1 MVVLNM
7 KKPALKSSLSPAIA
21 LLLSAFI
28 MTQNQDTPRH
38 ILAVHQ
44 AVREDVGEMI
54 TYRAMPTFRVSIDQ
68 LDPFLLLNHHG
79 PQVYPPHNQGLP
91 FGPHPH
97 RGFETVTFILD
108 GDVAHRNNSGHE
120 SVITKGGIQW
130 MTAGSGII
138 HTEVSS
144 EQFKKE
150 GGGMEV
156 LQLWVNLPSQLKSAK
171 PAYTGLQDKD
181 IPEIEEDDG
190 KVSVNLIAGN
200 WKDRKAPIQSLTGV
214 FMSYLEFKEGGILN
228 TSVDANRSI
237 FLYVVNGSAN
247 INGQKVDE
255 LHIVEFARE
264 DSGLKI
270 EATEDAVILFG
281 HAEPTHEPVAAR
293 GPFVMNTEEEIV
305 QAIMDY
311 QAGKFGKELH

>member
-1 MVVLNM
+1 
-7 KKPALKSSLSPAIA
+7 
-21 LLLSAFI
+21 
-28 MTQNQDTPRH
+28 
-38 ILAVHQ
+38 
-44 AVREDVGEMI
+44 
-54 TYRAMPTFRVSIDQ
+54 
-68 LDPFLLLNHHG
+68 
-79 PQVYPPHNQGLP
+79 
-91 FGPHPH
+91 
-97 RGFETVTFILD
+97 
-108 GDVAHRNNSGHE
+108 
-120 SVITKGGIQW
+120 
-130 MTAGSGII
+130 
-138 HTEVSS
+138 
-144 EQFKKE
+144 
-150 GGGMEV
+150 MEV